1 MSIQVFLHAT
11 PLRARSEI
19 DEWLDVI
26 VNMRDSYGVT
36 RYVGISGDPD
46 MDVVV
51 RSKDVDA
58 WLSAISSAFGET
70 MPAAMASIMELRGIF
85 ADEAETVLSYLKE
98 HRETLTDDNVYDVIV
113 EGLQTICDNGSG
125 ILVFD

>member
-1 MSIQVFLHAT
+1 MSIQVFLHAK
-11 PLRARSEI
+11 PLRTRSDI

-51 RSKDVDA
+51 QSKDVDEC
-58 WLSAISSAFGET
+58 LSAMSSAFGET
-70 MPAAMASIMELRGIF
+70 MPTAMASIMELRGIF

-98 HRETLTDDNVYDVIV
+98 HRETFADGVYDVIV
-113 EGLQTICDNGSG
+113 DGLQTICDNGSG